1 MPLPSFDE
9 LRAAADLAAPRLSV
23 AVAGA
28 ADSTVLEAVAQANLR
43 GWIEPILVG
52 DASHIRATSTEV
64 GIGVDQFHVI
74 DNPNSATAAVAE
86 VRSGRARLLMKG
98 LIDTPSLMRALLD
111 SQTGLRTDRTIC
123 QVVLMEIV
131 DQQRRLLLADTGI
144 TIAPTLAQK
153 ADILLSLIESARLL
167 GVDRPRVALVG
178 ATEKATSAMSDTLE
192 SAELSRRNAGGEYPE
207 AIVEGPLSFDLAWS
221 AEAGGKKQITGHVVG
236 AADAI
241 LFPNLL
247 AGNLTVKAMMYT
259 ARSRF
264 GGVLCGAACPVVFM
278 SRADAV
284 ETRLNSLALAIRLAL
299 AADATL

>member
-1 MPLPSFDE
+1 MPLPSFDD
-9 LRAAADLAAPRLSV
+9 LRAAVDAAAPWLSV

-28 ADSTVLEAVAQANLR
+28 ADSTVLEAVAQANAR

-52 DASHIRATSTEV
+52 DAARIRATAAEV
-64 GIGVDQFHVI
+64 GIGVVQFRMI
-74 DNPNSATAAVAE
+74 DDPDSAAAAVVE

-111 SQTGLRTDRTIC
+111 SQSGLRTDRTIC

-131 DQQRRLLLADTGI
+131 DQQRRILLADTGI
-144 TIAPTLAQK
+144 TIAPNLDQK

-167 GVDRPRVALVG
+167 GVDMPRVALVG
-178 ATEKATSAMSDTLE
+178 ATEKATAAMSDTLE
-192 SAELSRRNAGGEYPE
+192 SAELSRRNAAGEYLG

-221 AEAGGKKQITGHVVG
+221 ADAGGKKQMTGSVVG

-247 AGNLTVKAMMYT
+247 AGNLTVKAMMYA

-278 SRADAV
+278 SRADTV

-299 AADATL
+299 ATDATL

>member
-9 LRAAADLAAPRLSV
+9 LRAAVDAVAPRLSV

-28 ADSTVLEAVAQANLR
+28 TDSTVLEAVAQGKVR

-52 DASHIRATSTEV
+52 DASAIQATSAEA
-64 GIGVDQFHVI
+64 GIGVDRFRIV
-74 DNPNSATAAVAE
+74 DDADSARAAVAE

-98 LIDTPSLMRALLD
+98 LIDTPSLMRALLN
-111 SQTGLRTDRTIC
+111 SPTGLRTDRTIC

-131 DQQRRLLLADTGI
+131 DQQRRILLADTGI
-144 TIAPTLAQK
+144 TIAPTLVQK
-153 ADILLSLIESARLL
+153 TNILLSLIELARLL
-167 GVDRPRVALVG
+167 GVDRPRVALVA
-178 ATEKATSAMSDTLE
+178 ATEKATSAMVDTLD
-192 SAELSRRNAGGEYPE
+192 SAELSRRNAAGEFPD

-221 AEAGGKKQITGHVVG
+221 ADAGGKKQVAGSVVG

-264 GGVLCGAACPVVFM
+264 GGVLCGAACPVIFM
-278 SRADAV
+278 SRADTL
-284 ETRLNSLALAIRLAL
+284 ETRLNSLALAIRMAL
-299 AADATL
+299 AADAPQ